1 MEGHHLLGSPCS
13 EGKHLF
19 LLPSLIST
27 SIWHILRL
35 SVLTKVLGKSQQCR
49 GKDISLLCAAPS
61 SFSSFLLP
69 GPAQRGRHHEE
80 WKEEGELSR
89 LGKKNGL
96 RRHSE
101 HMWRGQAEKDY
112 RTDKLIMNPE
122 TALTAVPCMTSL
134 GD

>member
-1 MEGHHLLGSPCS
+1 MEGHHLLGSPCF

-49 GKDISLLCAAPS
+49 ERTFRSFAPPPPL
-61 SFSSFLLP
+61 FLLFAAWP
-69 GPAQRGRHHEE
+69 CSGGRHHEE

-112 RTDKLIMNPE
+112 RTDMLIMNPE

>member
-1 MEGHHLLGSPCS
+1 MEGQHLLGSPCS

-27 SIWHILRL
+27 SIWHILGL
-35 SVLTKVLGKSQQCR
+35 SVLTKVLGKSQQCGER
-49 GKDISLLCAAPS
+49 AFLSFAPPPPL
-61 SFSSFLLP
+61 FLLFAAWLCS
-69 GPAQRGRHHEE
+69 GGRHQEE
-80 WKEEGELSR
+80 WKKDGQLSR

-101 HMWRGQAEKDY
+101 HMWRGQAGKDN

-122 TALTAVPCMTSL
+122 TALTSVPCMPSL